1 MIRNYNKYNICLSI
15 KQTLL
20 YLNYFHST
28 RPSDEVPQT
37 YENLP
42 IPDAA
47 NHENMQG
54 QGNASN
60 YETLQTQGRDN
71 QAYETLQ
78 MQGRGNQAYE
88 TLQTQG
94 RDNQAY
100 ETLQM
105 QDINKEYETLQ
116 TQETDGRLYD
126 KLERTADGN

>member
-60 YETLQTQGRDN
+60 

-78 MQGRGNQAYE
+78 MQGRDNQAYE
-88 TLQTQG
+88 SLQTQG

-105 QDINKEYETLQ
+105 QDTNKEYETLQ
-116 TQETDGRLYD
+116 TQQRDERVYD
-126 KLERTADGN
+126 KLD

>member
-15 KQTLL
+15 KRTLL

-42 IPDAA
+42 LPDATIA
-47 NHENMQG
+47 NYENIQR

-60 YETLQTQGRDN
+60 
-71 QAYETLQ
+71 
-78 MQGRGNQAYE
+78 YE

-105 QDINKEYETLQ
+105 QDINKEYETIQ
-116 TQETDGRLYD
+116 TQQRDERVYD
-126 KLERTADGN
+126 KLERATDCS

>member
-1 MIRNYNKYNICLSI
+1 MSLKHVLFNINC
-15 KQTLL
+15 
-20 YLNYFHST
+20 FHST
-28 RPSDEVPQT
+28 RTSDEVPQT

-42 IPDAA
+42 LPGAA
-47 NHENMQG
+47 NVNYENIQG

-78 MQGRGNQAYE
+78 
-88 TLQTQG
+88 TQG

-105 QDINKEYETLQ
+105 QDTKKEYETLQ
-116 TQETDGRLYD
+116 TQQRDARVYD
-126 KLERTADGN
+126 KLEKTADRS

>member
-60 YETLQTQGRDN
+60 

-78 MQGRGNQAYE
+78 MQGRDNQAYE
-88 TLQTQG
+88 SLQTQG

-126 KLERTADGN
+126 KLERSADGS

>member
-1 MIRNYNKYNICLSI
+1 MSLKHRLFKI
-15 KQTLL
+15 
-20 YLNYFHST
+20 NYFHST
-28 RPSDEVPQT
+28 RASDEVPQT

-42 IPDAA
+42 LPDA
-47 NHENMQG
+47 NNVNYENIQR

-71 QAYETLQ
+71 QF
-78 MQGRGNQAYE
+78 YE

-94 RDNQAY
+94 RDNQSY

-116 TQETDGRLYD
+116 TQQRDERVYD
-126 KLERTADGN
+126 KLERAAGGS